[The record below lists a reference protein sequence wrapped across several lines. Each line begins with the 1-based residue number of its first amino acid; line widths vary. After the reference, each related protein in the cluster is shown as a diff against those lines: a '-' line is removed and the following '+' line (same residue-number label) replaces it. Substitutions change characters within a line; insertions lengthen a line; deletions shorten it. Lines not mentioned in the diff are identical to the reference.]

1 MKELF
6 LFGDPRFLS
15 GGSPTPEVID
25 YNSSPKYID
34 PTTAVT
40 SKTLMSNPRF
50 GSFRTLPELLGGVC
64 GQEIHRGKFQYH
76 HRPRLNKFLISGQSP
91 SVGVELELE
100 ERSTDPSDKRAMENE
115 LVSNWFHFESD
126 SSLHNGSREGYELIT
141 EPLPPRA
148 YRDPRLWAG
157 LQNILTPW
165 LESFSFRQTGLHV
178 HVGIDMFEQ
187 IDSFPLQS
195 KRDRRSVGK
204 TLSAILY
211 FLMLPRSFVD
221 KVMLRNN
228 TCYCAQPTHFQII
241 DQASALRGAQNKLT
255 GHDLINLIVQFS
267 IQASQWS
274 DCASVISGDIAMGKY
289 TQSYQG
295 AILDGGA
302 AALLGHHVEVNTA
315 PKYTIEFR
323 RGKGTLNSMSIHRMV
338 ELATLIV
345 RYAWKI
351 MREPDTEVTTQ
362 NLLNYISQNT
372 TSPALRTLALQE
384 LAN

>member
-15 GGSPTPEVID
+15 GGSPTSEAID
-25 YNSSPKYID
+25 YCCNPRYID

-40 SKTLMSNPRF
+40 SKILMSSTWF
-50 GSFRTLPELLGGVC
+50 GRSSTLPELLGVTC
-64 GQEIHRGKFQYH
+64 RQEIHKGRFSYH
-76 HRPRLNKFLISGQSP
+76 HRPKLNKFLISRQSP

-100 ERSTDPSDKRAMENE
+100 ERSTNPSDKKKMENE

-126 SSLHNGSREGYELIT
+126 SSLHTVDREGYELIT

-178 HVGIDMFEQ
+178 HVGVDMFEQ
-187 IDSFPLQS
+187 IDSFPLQNKS
-195 KRDRRSVGK
+195 DRRTVGK

-211 FLMLPRSFVD
+211 FLMLPRTFVD

-228 TCYCAQPTHFQII
+228 TCYCAQPTNFTII
-241 DQASALRGAQNKLT
+241 NQVLALRGAQGKLT
-255 GHDLINLIVQFS
+255 GHDLINQIVQHS
-267 IQASQWS
+267 IQASQW
-274 DCASVISGDIAMGKY
+274 VIRADAVLRDLYDGEY
-289 TQSYQG
+289 TQSCH
-295 AILDGGA
+295 D
-302 AALLGHHVEVNTA
+302 ALLSNDTILTGHHVEINMA

-338 ELATLIV
+338 ELATLVV

-351 MREPDTEVTTQ
+351 MREPDTEVTTK

>member
-15 GGSPTPEVID
+15 GGARTSSTID
-25 YNSSPKYID
+25 YSRSPVYINPNDVVTTKTLIENSSYKNI
-34 PTTAVT
+34 T
-40 SKTLMSNPRF
+40 N
-50 GSFRTLPELLGGVC
+50 LPELLTIAC
-64 GQEIHRGKFQYH
+64 SQEIHKGRNPYH
-76 HRPRLNKFLISGQSP
+76 RRPPLNKFLVAGQSP

-100 ERSTDPSDKRAMENE
+100 ERSTNSDDKRNMEQE

-126 SSLHNGSREGYELIT
+126 SSLHAGNREGYELIT

-157 LQNILTPW
+157 LQNILSPW
-165 LESFSFRQTGLHV
+165 MESFRYPQTGLHV
-178 HVGIDMFEQ
+178 HVGVDMFEY
-187 IDSFPLQS
+187 IESFPLQNRS
-195 KRDRRSVGK
+195 DRRNVGK
-204 TLSAILY
+204 VLSTILY
-211 FLMLPRSFVD
+211 FLMLPRAFVD

-228 TCYCAQPTHFQII
+228 TYYCAQPINLPI
-241 DQASALRGAQNKLT
+241 VAQAAALRGIRGELT
-255 GHDLINLIVQFS
+255 GHDLINLIIETGLQAHEWVEL
-267 IQASQWS
+267 ASQVYH
-274 DCASVISGDIAMGKY
+274 DISCNKY
-289 TQSYQG
+289 TSTYTRP
-295 AILDGGA
+295 ILDG
-302 AALLGHHVEVNTA
+302 LTILTGHHVEVNLSPT
-315 PKYTIEFR
+315 YTIEFR

-351 MREPDTEVTTQ
+351 MREPSTVVTTQ

>member
-15 GGSPTPEVID
+15 GGSPVAEVID
-25 YNSSPKYID
+25 YNRSPKYID

-40 SKTLMSNPRF
+40 SKTLMSSPRF
-50 GSFRTLPELLGGVC
+50 GSFRTLPELLGGTC
-64 GQEIHRGKFQYH
+64 SQEIHKGKFQYH
-76 HRPRLNKFLISGQSP
+76 HRPSLNKFLISGQSP

-100 ERSTDPSDKRAMENE
+100 ERSTNPSDKRAMENE

-178 HVGIDMFEQ
+178 HVGVDMFEQ

-195 KRDRRSVGK
+195 KSDRRAVGK

-228 TCYCAQPTHFQII
+228 TCYCAQPTYFPLV
-241 DQASALRGAQNKLT
+241 DQAAALRGARNKLT
-255 GHDLINLIVQFS
+255 GHDLINLIVQCG
-267 IQASQWS
+267 IQASQWA
-274 DCASVISGDIAMGKY
+274 DCASVVVGDIANGKY
-289 TQSYQG
+289 TQSYTNS
-295 AILDGGA
+295 ILSCENT
-302 AALLGHHVEVNTA
+302 LSGHHVEVNMA